1 MNRGRAAQGLQGW
14 SFLLGRKRDLVG
26 VYDELSERK
35 RMCVG

>member
-1 MNRGRAAQGLQGW
+1 MNRGRAVQGLQCW

-35 RMCVG
+35 K